1 MGLKERK
8 KRAFQYTYWNHVE
21 VKCRQSGRTRRE
33 ERKGEERRREERL
46 TLFSGKHY

>member
-21 VKCRQSGRTRRE
+21 VTCRQSGRTRRE
-33 ERKGEERRREERL
+33 ERRGEEKRTEVDVVL
-46 TLFSGKHY
+46 G